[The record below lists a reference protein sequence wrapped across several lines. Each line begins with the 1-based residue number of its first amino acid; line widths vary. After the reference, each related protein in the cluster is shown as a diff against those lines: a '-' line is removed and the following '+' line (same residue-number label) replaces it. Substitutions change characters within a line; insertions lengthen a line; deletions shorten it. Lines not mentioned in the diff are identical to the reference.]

1 MYVDFMLRRR
11 ASLDE
16 PSPTLNAKLVEH
28 LVTVPGF
35 WGAGKTVS
43 DAPFEFPGECASL
56 DLRTALASGLAG
68 QISYAPRFAGYL
80 SQDIAQSDD
89 FISLRLNTEK
99 TDYAL
104 FCSATL
110 PRLIDIF
117 GPYRAAAH
125 TDEAVLLDDF
135 DITRVQSQK
144 TGRNINGRD
153 SVYRIWPV
161 CFFRRPAVPAGIR
174 HRRGGGGGARRAGVR
189 ARRGPAR
196 RRVPAG
202 DVGGCRRT
210 RPRRA
215 ERPRH
220 DPARQFLNGS
230 GTDMEGR
237 AFIPAAPCLALLVI
251 ASRLGGVAIQGP
263 DAVLAAPGLPRRCAP
278 RDDAK
283 ATEANGRWR

>member
-161 CFFRRPAVPAGIR
+161 CFFDDLLCRRAFGIDAAEVAAR
-174 HRRGGGGGARRAGVR
+174 AAPECERAEVLHGGAFLLVTSEVVV
-189 ARRGPAR
+189 GPALDALSA
-196 RRVPAG
+196 RVM
-202 DVGGCRRT
+202 T
-210 RPRRA
+210 
-215 ERPRH
+215 
-220 DPARQFLNGS
+220 
-230 GTDMEGR
+230 
-237 AFIPAAPCLALLVI
+237 
-251 ASRLGGVAIQGP
+251 RLG
-263 DAVLAAPGLPRRCAP
+263 
-278 RDDAK
+278 
-283 ATEANGRWR
+283 NS